1 MPDFMGRLAT
11 ARDYVSPQWTAEREV
26 RVRVGLE
33 RKRRSRARTRA
44 TLAVATVSTTLV
56 AVALFFAL
64 RGPFGERPVA
74 SAPAPKAAQP
84 ANLFELPDGSSVSAR
99 SSAARVQPVE
109 VSARAVTLKLE
120 SGAAKFSVTPDP
132 ARPFRVLA
140 RNVTVTVLGTVF
152 DVAFEGNGVR
162 VSVEQGRVRV
172 DAGTTSRE
180 LVPGQTEL
188 FVDTLAAPLL
198 PASAAAPAAPAPPA
212 AAPGPSWR
220 ALAEEGDYSAALARL
235 SLEGPSAVRDTPN
248 ELLLAADVA
257 RLGGQPARAVAP
269 LERVVSRHAGDSRA
283 PLAAFTLGRT
293 LLDQLGRPREAANAF
308 AQARRLAPSGALA
321 QDALAREV
329 ESWSRAGDTTK
340 ARARAVE
347 YLKLY
352 PHDRR
357 AASVRRFGGVEE

>member
-1 MPDFMGRLAT
+1 MSDFMERLAT

-26 RVRVGLE
+26 RVRVGME
-33 RKRRSRARTRA
+33 QRRRTRA
-44 TLAVATVSTTLV
+44 RRQTAFALTSLSVLT

-64 RGPFGERPVA
+64 RGPFVVDRPVA
-74 SAPAPKAAQP
+74 VAPPKAVQP
-84 ANLFELPDGSSVSAR
+84 ASLFQLPDGSSVSAR
-99 SSAARVQPVE
+99 TNDARVQPVE
-109 VSARAVTLKLE
+109 VTERAVTLKLE
-120 SGAAKFSVTPDP
+120 SGAAKFAVTPNP

-152 DVAFEGNGVR
+152 DVALEGNNVR

-172 DAGTTSRE
+172 DSGTSTRELSPGETALFADTLSVPIPAPTAAGPAVPAPTATTS
-180 LVPGQTEL
+180 
-188 FVDTLAAPLL
+188 
-198 PASAAAPAAPAPPA
+198 
-212 AAPGPSWR
+212 GPSWR
-220 ALAEEGDYSAALARL
+220 ALAQDGDYSSALVRL
-235 SLEGPSAVRDTPN
+235 TLDGPSAVRDTPDD
-248 ELLLAADVA
+248 LLLAADVA

-269 LERVVSRHAGDSRA
+269 LERVVARHTGDSRA

-293 LLDQLGRPREAANAF
+293 LLDQLGRPREAASAF
-308 AQARRLAPSGALA
+308 ASARKLAPSGALA

-329 ESWSRAGDTTK
+329 ESWSRAGDTKK
-340 ARARAVE
+340 AHSRALE